1 MVILTRGDL
10 LGRRCLAMKVL
21 FNSQQRRRETKSILV
36 LKWTFFVNYSVGS
49 NYKNILLLKIQL
61 KNVEKSLKSFVLF
74 TSFDCYTNHATL

>member
-10 LGRRCLAMKVL
+10 LGRRCLATYVL
-21 FNSQQRRRETKSILV
+21 FTSQQRRRETKSILV

-49 NYKNILLLKIQL
+49 KYKNILLLKILL
-61 KNVEKSLKSFVLF
+61 KNVENSLKSFALF